1 MIINQK
7 SHYAFHGKTYWKI
20 QNLLL
25 FYHMSFEGKARL
37 SLIKNGSQ
45 IMECHWCM
53 ESQGY
58 DHQLRCNIMII
69 NLKVYYA
76 FQVAT

>member
-1 MIINQK
+1 
-7 SHYAFHGKTYWKI
+7 
-20 QNLLL
+20 
-25 FYHMSFEGKARL
+25 MSFEGKARL